1 MRILSEVNVK
11 NLVCLTRVDF
21 NCPLD
26 SEKNILDDTRIR
38 THAETVRY
46 LASQKGKV
54 VVIAHQ
60 GRPSSPDFGSLEG
73 HAEIL
78 QEVLGKNYRV
88 DFIPFTHG
96 SEVETSIAA
105 MSEGNILLL
114 ENVRMVPNETKNK
127 TPEDHAKDPYI
138 ESLCRVGDIFV
149 NDAFSTA
156 HRNHMSLVGFPPKMR
171 SYAGLIMEREIKN
184 LQRVMDS
191 PDKPCVFVMGGI
203 KPEDSFKVAEYVLSR
218 DIADYVLTGGGI
230 SLILL
235 KALEYLL
242 GETNEEFLR
251 QTGLLTFVDIAKR
264 LINLF
269 PNQIKSQIDFA
280 CMADGKR
287 NFRLNDLP
295 LPYPILDIGDKTIET
310 YSTLVENASTVV
322 YNGPMGKIEEKGFE
336 IGTVEILRAM
346 GHTKGFTLAGG
357 GHSVAIIEKHNIKN
371 LSYVSTSG
379 GAMLQFLMGKE
390 LPAITVLKA
399 YR

>member
-46 LASQKGKV
+46 IASRQGKT

-73 HAEIL
+73 HAKIL
-78 QEVLGKNYRV
+78 QEVLGDNHRV
-88 DFIPFTHG
+88 DFIPYTHG

-105 MSEGNILLL
+105 MDEGDILVL

-127 TPEDHAKDPYI
+127 SPEDHAKDPYI
-138 ESLCRVGDIFV
+138 ESLCRIGDIFV
-149 NDAFSTA
+149 NDAFSAA

-171 SYAGLIMEREIKN
+171 SCAGLIMEREIKN
-184 LQRVMDS
+184 LQRVIES

-218 DIADYVLTGGGI
+218 DIADYVLTGGCI

-235 KALEYLL
+235 KALKYLL

-251 QTGLLTFVDIAKR
+251 QAGLLTFVDIAQR

-269 PNQIKSQIDFA
+269 PNRIKTQIDFA
-280 CMADGKR
+280 CMVDGKR
-287 NFRLNDLP
+287 NFKLDDLP
-295 LPYPILDIGDKTIET
+295 LPYPILDIGDKTIEE

-336 IGTVEILRAM
+336 IGTLEILRAM
-346 GHTKGFTLAGG
+346 GRTTGFTLAGG
-357 GHSVAIIEKHNIKN
+357 GHSVAIIEKHSIKN

-379 GAMLQFLMGKE
+379 GAMLRFLMGKE
-390 LPAITVLKA
+390 LPAIAVLKA
-399 YR
+399 YS